1 MALQVE
7 VVSPERIL
15 YSGEAEM
22 VVCRTPAGE
31 IAFLTGHVPFLG
43 ALGIGIVR
51 IHQEGGDVQKVAV
64 HEGFVEV
71 SQDHVTLLSD
81 VAELPDQ
88 IDQERARRAKEEAER
103 RAKDSDD
110 AEAEAKLRRAQ
121 VRLDLAGG

>member
-110 AEAEAKLRRAQ
+110 AEAEAKLRRAH
-121 VRLDLAGG
+121 VRLELAGG

>member
-1 MALQVE
+1 MALQVD

-15 YSGEAEM
+15 FSGEAEM

-43 ALGIGIVR
+43 ALGIGVVR
-51 IHQEGGDVQKVAV
+51 IHQEGGKVQKVAV

-71 SQDHVTLLSD
+71 SDNHVTLLSD

-88 IDQERARRAKEEAER
+88 IDQERARRAKEDAER
-103 RAKDSDD
+103 RAKDADD
-110 AEAEAKLRRAQ
+110 VEAEAKLRRAQ
-121 VRLDLAGG
+121 VRLELAGG